1 MWPVIGIPV
10 LASLLFLR
18 RLQLRGEAAAYAT
31 Q

>member
-10 LASLLFLR
+10 LVSLFFLR
-18 RLQLRGEAAAYAT
+18 TLQPRGEAAYAT